1 MSDPHDVA
9 LGARLLAIETTLR
22 VLLAQIGVS
31 DPGIRDRVRGQLED
45 YLSGVEQVSEVERD
59 FVQTAREFTESILRH
74 G

>member
-1 MSDPHDVA
+1 MSDPHNVA

-31 DPGIRDRVRGQLED
+31 DPGIRDRVRGELED
-45 YLSGVEQVSEVERD
+45 YLSGVKQVSELERD
-59 FVQTAREFTESILRH
+59 FVQRAREFTESILRH

>member
-45 YLSGVEQVSEVERD
+45 YLSGVEQVSELERD
-59 FVQTAREFTESILRH
+59 FFQRAREFTESILRH

>member
-1 MSDPHDVA
+1 MPDPHEIA

-31 DPGIRDRVRGQLED
+31 DPGIRDRVRGQLDD
-45 YLSGVEQVSEVERD
+45 YLSGVKQVSELERD
-59 FVQTAREFTESILRH
+59 FVQRAREFTESILRH